1 MITNIYGTGPYIT
14 VSSPTNVPYISPG
27 AASAGLVRYHNNQTQ
42 VYDGNAWLALGGV
55 SSVGLTPRA
64 DEAISWVLKKMAQ
77 EAATQVLA
85 QKHPAVADA
94 LDAVRLAEQ
103 QLQTVVALCDIK

>member
-1 MITNIYGTGPYIT
+1 MITSVYPASTWITTSNPTG
-14 VSSPTNVPYISPG
+14 PYISPG

-42 VYDGNAWLALGGV
+42 VYDGNAWLTLGGG
-55 SSVGLTPRA
+55 SSVGLTSA
-64 DEAISWVLKKMAQ
+64 AEQAISWVLKKMDQEKAAQ
-77 EAATQVLA
+77 DLA

-103 QLQTVVALCDIK
+103 QLQTVVVLCTI

>member
-1 MITNIYGTGPYIT
+1 MITNIYGTSPYIT
-14 VSSPTNVPYISPG
+14 VSSPANGPYISPG

-42 VYDGNAWLALGGV
+42 VYDGNAWLAIGGT
-55 SSVGLTPRA
+55 SSVGLTAMA
-64 DEAISWVLKKMAQ
+64 DEAIGWVLKKMAQ
-77 EAATQVLA
+77 ERAAQDLA

-103 QLQTVVALCDIK
+103 QLKTVVALCTV